1 MKGRNREMSLK
12 NYKGVIPAFITPFD
26 KDGKYS
32 EECAGQMIEWQL
44 STGIGGYYFL
54 GSNGYGPA
62 MDTADRMAALE
73 SMCSIVNGRVPV
85 VAHIACVSGKDT
97 VALAK
102 HAESVGC
109 LAVSGVPSYYY
120 KLSADEMYRYYSEIA
135 EAVELPLI
143 VYAKT
148 ADYAPSVAMFERL
161 STIPNVQGVK
171 YTGPAHYMMGRI
183 KEHLGED
190 FMVYS
195 GYDEMFLSG
204 IMSGADAVIGGTYN
218 LYPDLC
224 IRSIDKLNRGDVKGA
239 QKDYLA
245 SNAIIEVLFKYG
257 NLQSVMR
264 SAMSFMGID
273 AGYNPSPFSPIDQEK
288 NKALKAELTAL
299 KAHLK
304 SVATVTTIPR
314 GRQMKMFC
322 TKPAITNITKEIAAT
337 VMA

>member
-1 MKGRNREMSLK
+1 MSLK
-12 NYKGVIPAFITPFD
+12 NYRGVIPAFITPFD
-26 KDGKYS
+26 KNGNYS
-32 EECAGQMIEWQL
+32 EACAKQMIEWQI

-62 MDTADRMAALE
+62 MDSCDRMKALE
-73 SMCSIVNGRVPV
+73 SLCSIVNGRVPV
-85 VAHIACVSGKDT
+85 VAHIAAVAGKET
-97 VALAK
+97 VAMAK
-102 HAESVGC
+102 HAQSLGC
-109 LAVSGVPSYYY
+109 LAVSGVPSYYF
-120 KLSADEMYRYYSEIA
+120 KLTPDEMYRYYSEIS
-135 EAVELPLI
+135 EAVDIPLI

-148 ADYAPSVAMFERL
+148 ADYAPSVAMFQRL
-161 STIPNVQGVK
+161 AQIPNVKGVK

-183 KEHLGED
+183 KEHLGKD

-224 IRSIDKLNRGDVKGA
+224 IRSINKLQNGDFAGA

-264 SAMSFMGID
+264 TAMSFMGID
-273 AGYNPSPFSPIDQEK
+273 AGYNPSPFSPMDEGRIGDLKKELTE
-288 NKALKAELTAL
+288 LKARLDIEPIDLFRAL
-299 KAHLK
+299 D
-304 SVATVTTIPR
+304 
-314 GRQMKMFC
+314 
-322 TKPAITNITKEIAAT
+322 
-337 VMA
+337 

>member
-1 MKGRNREMSLK
+1 MELK
-12 NYKGVIPAFITPFD
+12 NFKGVIPAFITPFD
-26 KDGKYS
+26 KNGNYS
-32 EECAGQMIEWQL
+32 ENCARQMIEWQL

-62 MDTADRMAALE
+62 MDTKERMEALE
-73 SMCSIVNGRVPV
+73 SMCKIVDDRVPC
-85 VAHIACVSGKDT
+85 VAHIAAVSGKDT

-102 HAESVGC
+102 HAASIGC
-109 LAVSGVPSYYY
+109 LAVSAVPSYYY
-120 KLSADEMYRYYSEIA
+120 KLTPDEMYRYYSEVSDAID
-135 EAVELPLI
+135 LPLI

-148 ADYAPSVAMFERL
+148 ADYAPSVAMFRKL
-161 STIPNVQGVK
+161 SEIPNVKGVK
-171 YTGPAHYMMGRI
+171 YTGPGHYMMGRI
-183 KEHLGED
+183 KENLGKD

-224 IRSIDKLNRGDVKGA
+224 IRSINKLNIGDVVGA

-264 SAMSFMGID
+264 AAMSFMGID
-273 AGYNPSPFSPIDQEK
+273 AGYNPSPFTEIDDGKKAALKEEL
-288 NKALKAELTAL
+288 KALKDRLQIESIDL
-299 KAHLK
+299 
-304 SVATVTTIPR
+304 
-314 GRQMKMFC
+314 FD
-322 TKPAITNITKEIAAT
+322 AIG
-337 VMA
+337 